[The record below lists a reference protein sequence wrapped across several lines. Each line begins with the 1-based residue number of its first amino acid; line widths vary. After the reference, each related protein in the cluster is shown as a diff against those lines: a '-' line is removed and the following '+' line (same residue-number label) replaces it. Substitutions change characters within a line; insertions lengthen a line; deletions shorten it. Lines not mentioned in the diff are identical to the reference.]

1 MVTDSLEQTHAG
13 IAVNRWQLGAAVAV
27 CVALSGAAGWALAE
41 RTSQPDDAPVSGT
54 ITVLSGD
61 ASKVC
66 IEVASRSE
74 CGVLVVP
81 PGTTTPSTGQTV
93 KVFIRQADGTEF
105 LILPSTFG

>member
-1 MVTDSLEQTHAG
+1 MVTDSLDQTHVGLAG
-13 IAVNRWQLGAAVAV
+13 NRWQRTAAVAV
-27 CVALSGAAGWALAE
+27 CCALSGAAGWALAV
-41 RTSQPDDAPVSGT
+41 RTNQPDDAPVSGT

-66 IEVASRSE
+66 IEVAARAE

-81 PGTTTPSTGQTV
+81 PGTTTPATGQTV
-93 KVFIRQADGTEF
+93 KVFIRHADGTEF